1 VIIDLGDSEYAY
13 FKWSDVPAD
22 TEKAPMKI
30 VIDPNRPESKAK
42 LK

>member
-1 VIIDLGDSEYAY
+1 
-13 FKWSDVPAD
+13 
-22 TEKAPMKI
+22 MKI